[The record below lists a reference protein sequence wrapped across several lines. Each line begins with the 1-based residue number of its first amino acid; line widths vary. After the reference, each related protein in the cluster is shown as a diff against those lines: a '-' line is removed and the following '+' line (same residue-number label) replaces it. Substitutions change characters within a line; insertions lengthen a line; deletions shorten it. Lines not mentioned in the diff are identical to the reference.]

1 MSVAAEAHGKL
12 EINRVVRDSLLVLRR
27 NWRSLVRPAVLFLY
41 LPGVLAAIFRP
52 HMGPAGGPAG
62 GIVGAPLLA
71 LLAAVAEVG
80 LYALFQGA
88 LYRLTVADLNAEAIS
103 VEDALKVGRERMWPL
118 LGLTILAGLGVAAG
132 LALLI
137 VPGVLLAL
145 AWSVVGPVLIE
156 ERTPVMRTF
165 GRSAELTRHSR
176 LNIFGVGLVFI
187 AAEIIGAL
195 VFALIGAPF
204 PEAVASSLIMPV
216 YATIVGVVTGVVVA
230 VIYDELRRLKGGPA
244 AGEAGA
250 V

>member
-1 MSVAAEAHGKL
+1 MSVAAEFHGKL
-12 EINRVVRDSLLVLRR
+12 EINRVVRDSLLVLQR

-41 LPGVLAAIFRP
+41 LPGVLAAVFRP
-52 HMGPAGGPAG
+52 HMGPAG

-71 LLAAVAEVG
+71 LLAALAEIV

-88 LYRLTVADLNAEAIS
+88 LYRLAVGDLNAEAIS

-132 LALLI
+132 LVLLI

-145 AWSVVGPVLIE
+145 AWSVVGPVLVE
-156 ERTPVMRTF
+156 ERTPVMETF

-176 LNIFGVGLVFI
+176 LNIFGVGLVFL

-216 YATIVGVVTGVVVA
+216 YTTIVGVVTGVVVA

-244 AGEAGA
+244 REAAA

>member
-1 MSVAAEAHGKL
+1 MSVAAEFHGKL
-12 EINRVVRDSLLVLRR
+12 EINRVIRDSLLVLQR

-41 LPGVLAAIFRP
+41 LPGVLAAVFRP
-52 HMGPAGGPAG
+52 HMGPAG

-71 LLAAVAEVG
+71 LLAAFAEIV

-88 LYRLTVADLNAEAIS
+88 LYRLTVADLNAEPIS
-103 VEDALKVGRERMWPL
+103 VDDALKVGRERMWPL
-118 LGLTILAGLGVAAG
+118 LGLTLLAGLGVAAG
-132 LALLI
+132 LVLLI

-145 AWSVVGPVLIE
+145 AWSVVGPVLVE
-156 ERTPVMRTF
+156 ERTPVMGTF

-176 LNIFGVGLVFI
+176 LNVFGVGLVFL

-204 PEAVASSLIMPV
+204 PEAVAGSLIMPV
-216 YATIVGVVTGVVVA
+216 YTTIVGVVTGVVVA
-230 VIYDELRRLKGGPA
+230 VIYDELRRLKGGPS
-244 AGEAGA
+244 GEAAA